1 MLFKDEAKIRLSEIS
16 PEVKKRWNLVS
27 KTKADLREI
36 DNLLDDIKCLRVI
49 NIFTNS
55 TEEEYDA
62 LHEKLKEKKKVSPNL
77 NNFFTVYFSP
87 TESPEEVA
95 KRLKK
100 LPFVEDAYHVEKA
113 IPPDQIPYDFEY
125 EMELCRFMAMVGPC
139 TISAIVQ
146 NFFLDSPLNE
156 PLVGNKDTVY
166 TIDTNLNLENQWY
179 IFRCNADAAW
189 PIATGRGVI
198 IADIDW
204 GYRTTHEELT
214 SRLDMNH
221 AHNSYDGG
229 SSVNNGTA
237 VYHGTAVMGLAGAD
251 DNGKGMIGFAFNST
265 LWPIQANTGPGT
277 AQTGNSWANAID
289 WVRSQTTNSR
299 KVIIL
304 EVQTGSF
311 RNYESVSSVNAAII
325 NAIADGVVVCVAAG
339 NGNKDAGVDSSGNA
353 INFTGSIVVGATSYN
368 ASTNPRE
375 SSSNWGSR
383 VDVAAPGDP
392 SHDLTCS
399 NSADDAYRN
408 GFGRTSGA
416 TPKVAGTVAMIL
428 ECDPDLTPEEVRDI
442 IRDTANQNVV
452 TATGKPVGGFLDSYA
467 AVKKACRIFEPCLQK
482 LVVDQCRFMR
492 VMDACTQKRIVET
505 CLKSNIILDP
515 CRLKMV
521 VGEACVRD
529 RIVIG
534 PCCIRE
540 LIAGKPFW
548 HDDIF
553 KNWEI
558 AFKNLKDE
566 TMKHFKRL
574 TNRS

>member
-1 MLFKDEAKIRLSEIS
+1 MDE
-16 PEVKKRWNLVS
+16 
-27 KTKADLREI
+27 
-36 DNLLDDIKCLRVI
+36 IKCSRLI
-49 NIFTNS
+49 NVFTNS

-62 LHEKLKEKKKVSPNL
+62 LQEKLKEKKKVSPNL
-77 NNFFTVYFSP
+77 NNFFTVYFPP
-87 TESPEEVA
+87 TKSPEEVA
-95 KRLKK
+95 ERLKK
-100 LPFVEDAYHVEKA
+100 LPFIENAYPVEIA
-113 IPPDQIPYDFEY
+113 IPPDQIPQDFEY
-125 EMELCRFMAMVGPC
+125 EIELCRFMAMVGPC
-139 TISAIVQ
+139 TFSATVQ
-146 NFFLDSPLNE
+146 NYGLDSPLNE
-156 PLVGNKDTVY
+156 PLVGNQDTVY

-198 IADIDW
+198 VADIDW
-204 GYRTTHEELT
+204 GYRTTHEDLT
-214 SRLDMNH
+214 NRLDMNH

-229 SSVNNGTA
+229 SSVNNGTS
-237 VYHGTAVMGLAGAD
+237 VYHGTGVMGLAGAD

-265 LWPIQANTGPGT
+265 FWPIQGNTGPGT

-311 RNYESVSSVNAAII
+311 RNYESVQSVNAAII
-325 NAIADGVVVCVAAG
+325 NAIADGIVVCVAAG
-339 NGNKDAGVDSSGNA
+339 NGNNDAGEDISGNA

-368 ASTNPRE
+368 ATTNPRA
-375 SSSNWGSR
+375 SFSNWGSR
-383 VDVAAPGDP
+383 VDVAAPGDT

-408 GFGRTSGA
+408 GFGGTSGA

-452 TATGKPVGGFLDSYA
+452 TDADRPVGGFLDSHA
-467 AVKKACRIFEPCLQK
+467 AVRKACGQNGTCLHK
-482 LVVDQCRFMR
+482 VVIDQCRFMR
-492 VMDACTQKRIVET
+492 VIDACTQKRIVET
-505 CLKSNIILDP
+505 CQKSNIILDP
-515 CRLKMV
+515 CRLKKV
-521 VGEACVRD
+521 VGEACIRN

-540 LIAGKPFW
+540 LIAGTPFW

-553 KNWEI
+553 KNWDT
-558 AFKNLKDE
+558 AFKNLNDE

-574 TNRS
+574 TNRSL